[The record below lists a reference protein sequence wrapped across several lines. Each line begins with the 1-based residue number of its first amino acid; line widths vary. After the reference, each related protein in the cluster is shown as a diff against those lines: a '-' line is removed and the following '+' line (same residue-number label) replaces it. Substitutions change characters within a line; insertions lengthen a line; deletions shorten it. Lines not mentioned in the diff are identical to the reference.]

1 MTRVFAIVFA
11 CLFWAMTQPAG
22 GENFR
27 GEPRSVTLESLTR
40 NNTSASDAFRGM
52 SNGSPAPGHVSKLP
66 LRSLLYPGASTKIF
80 ARVVPF
86 FLKSQKHMDVGYY
99 SDDGDQARR
108 QVEDMISRGI
118 DGAIVD
124 WYGTD
129 HRDLSRTAVAFREAA
144 EDQRGFNFVISEDKG
159 ALKNCRREPGCDLTQ
174 HLIEDLNYAHEHFEN
189 SPAYF
194 QQDGRPVVFF
204 FDVNLDPIDWQR
216 VRNSVKG
223 DPLFIFRNKGALRQ
237 AQSDGAF
244 SWVDHTGKRDMP
256 YLDEFYKKALDTQ
269 RERRAMVFGSVYK
282 GFDDRVASWSE
293 NRVTDQE
300 CGQIWLDT
308 FARVNRYFS
317 SSRPLDYLQVVTWND
332 YEEGTEIETGIDNC
346 VEIQPS
352 ISNRN
357 LTWKVTGN
365 EATVD
370 HFNIYASQDGKRLS
384 QLAELPGNARKWE
397 LNAAGLPARRYQLF
411 IQAVGKPSILDKMS
425 PPVTWNVEER
435 R

>member
-1 MTRVFAIVFA
+1 MSRVSTIFFA
-11 CLFWAMTQPAG
+11 CLLLALPQAG
-22 GENFR
+22 GAENFR
-27 GEPRSVTLESLTR
+27 DEPRNATLESLTR
-40 NNTSASDAFRGM
+40 NNTSASDSFRGT
-52 SNGSPAPGHVSKLP
+52 SNGDLRPGHVSKLP
-66 LRSLLYPGASTKIF
+66 LRSLLYPGATTKIF

-86 FLKSQKHMDVGYY
+86 FLKSQKHIDVGYY
-99 SDDGDQARR
+99 SDDRDQARR

-129 HRDLSRTAVAFREAA
+129 HRDLGRTAAAFREAA
-144 EDQRGFNFVISEDKG
+144 EDHRGFSFVISEDKG

-174 HLIEDLNYAHEHFEN
+174 RLIEDLNYAHEHFED

-194 QQDGRPVVFF
+194 QEDGRPVVFF

-216 VRNSVKG
+216 VRNAVKG
-223 DPLFIFRNKGALRQ
+223 DPLFIFRNKGALTQ
-237 AQSDGAF
+237 PQSDGAF

-256 YLDEFYKKALDTQ
+256 YLDDFYKRALDTQ
-269 RERRAMVFGSVYK
+269 SKRRGLVFASVYK

-308 FARVNRYFS
+308 FAKVNRYFS
-317 SSRPLDYLQVVTWND
+317 ASRPLAYLQVVTWND

-365 EATVD
+365 ERTVD
-370 HFNIYASQDGKRLS
+370 HFNIFAFQDGKRLM

-425 PPVTWNVEER
+425 PPITWDFEER